1 MTLGGGAATIT
12 RQTTV
17 HVRRS
22 VLLRLLQPEIGAVI
36 SGLAMDSRPTLMS
49 FGATSTRSSEVFL
62 APRTAVAVVRATVV
76 VRGGLPAR
84 YEERWCGRGAD
95 RWDCLCD
102 LDGNRVFYCSGRSA
116 GGHYPVREV
125 QKHRGCRF

>member
-1 MTLGGGAATIT
+1 MPALPMPSREPETLRMNFQNRTLRWASLPERIRGMFNLNDPRWGRGDDNKADDGA
-12 RQTTV
+12 R
-17 HVRRS
+17 
-22 VLLRLLQPEIGAVI
+22 PEE
-36 SGLAMDSRPTLMS
+36 RP
-49 FGATSTRSSEVFL
+49 A
-62 APRTAVAVVRATVV
+62 APP
-76 VRGGLPAR
+76 PAR